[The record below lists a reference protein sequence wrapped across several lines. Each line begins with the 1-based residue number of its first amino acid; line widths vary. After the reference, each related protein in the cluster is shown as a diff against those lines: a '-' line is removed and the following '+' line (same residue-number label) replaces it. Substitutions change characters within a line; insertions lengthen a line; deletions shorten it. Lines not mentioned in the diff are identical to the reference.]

1 MVDLIDSFA
10 MGYDDADQFGENLN
24 PYDNDTEQWEA
35 YEEGFLECIN
45 EQLAEAA
52 KLQRDEYY
60 GA

>member
-1 MVDLIDSFA
+1 MIDLIDSFA

-45 EQLAEAA
+45 EQLEEAA
-52 KLQRDEYY
+52 KLQRENDFW
-60 GA
+60 A